1 MCPGNGNLLTICV
14 NANAEAAFALI
25 SSWPLGAKS
34 HRDRG
39 LAVTDSLASPGET
52 LPPDGE
58 MESWRANWNS
68 GQDEP
73 VPSRRRFSYPRDSK
87 NLRAA
92 RLGTNG
98 PTLTN
103 CVSLRMTRNVST
115 VQNESAAPACTECEG
130 GCRSFHLP
138 LRFRAEGPT
147 QRSACL
153 QRVRCTIEGTRKC
166 VGVPGNARAGNR
178 RAVPL
183 PRA

>member
-1 MCPGNGNLLTICV
+1 MSRKRKFIDNLCQCQCRSRVCFDFFMAIGREIPSGSRTCGHGFARKPGGN
-14 NANAEAAFALI
+14 AAM
-25 SSWPLGAKS
+25 
-34 HRDRG
+34 RRR
-39 LAVTDSLASPGET
+39 VGE
-52 LPPDGE
+52 L
-58 MESWRANWNS
+58 ESKLNS

-73 VPSRRRFSYPRDSK
+73 VPSRRRFSYPRDFK
-87 NLRAA
+87 RVPAG

-98 PTLTN
+98 PALTS